1 MTGGDREYDPLYD
14 PLPEEYYARGTRN
27 DDRYDEYGQPREASG
42 GPEQYGAAEDGRSA
56 PAGRHEYRAAVEAMN
71 DPLTDP
77 FPGAAE
83 DGEQAQA
90 SPWFA
95 AGRPSPGGP
104 AGPAGG
110 AGARP
115 GGNQNF
121 DGYGPDA
128 SAYGRPGPE
137 AYGRPPG
144 NTGAQGPPGAP
155 VRGHVPGVPAPRP
168 HDAGP
173 PGGVPQQAP
182 PGAAYGPGGLP
193 HSPGPAERPAG
204 PQSVWDGLSGPRSDN
219 PPERGPAGP
228 GRPGRPGADAGETA
242 AMPAVDDP
250 SGDRG
255 RTLSVDAD
263 GDDRTMALRTDD
275 DPVLAGGGRAAR
287 RKAARG
293 HARGADAAE
302 ESAAAPTSR
311 LEARRAARAA
321 KDGPVVLVSRFIGEM
336 FITCGV
342 LMLLFV
348 TYQLWWTNVQAHERA
363 DSAAN
368 NLVQKWKDHPAS
380 KPGAFDPGQGF
391 AIMYIPKLDV
401 RAPIAQG
408 VSKEK
413 ILDKGMIG
421 HYDKSSGLP
430 TAMPWDKK
438 GNFALAAHRNTHGE
452 PFRYVNRLVSGD
464 KIIVETADTYYTYE
478 MFSRLPST
486 SPADTSVID
495 QVPPKSGLK
504 KPGRYIT
511 LTTCTPEFTS
521 RYRLIVWGKM
531 VDERPRSEGK
541 PDALIG

>member
-14 PLPEEYYARGTRN
+14 PLPEEFYARGARN
-27 DDRYDEYGQPREASG
+27 DDRYGEYGQQREASR
-42 GPEQYGAAEDGRSA
+42 GPEQYGAQSSRD
-56 PAGRHEYRAAVEAMN
+56 EYRAAVEAMN

-77 FPGAAE
+77 LPPPAAAGGDTT
-83 DGEQAQA
+83 DGA
-90 SPWFA
+90 SPWFS
-95 AGRPSPGGP
+95 AGRPSAAGPGGQ
-104 AGPAGG
+104 AGP
-110 AGARP
+110 RP

-121 DGYGPDA
+121 EGRPDA

-137 AYGRPPG
+137 AYARPSAQPG
-144 NTGAQGPPGAP
+144 GPGPGGPA
-155 VRGHVPGVPAPRP
+155 PGVPGAGAP
-168 HDAGP
+168 GS
-173 PGGVPQQAP
+173 VPQQAR
-182 PGAAYGPGGLP
+182 PGAPYGPGGPP
-193 HSPGPAERPAG
+193 HRPGPAERSGGIPAG
-204 PQSVWDGLSGPRSDN
+204 PQHPWDGPSGPRPDHASD
-219 PPERGPAGP
+219 RGAG
-228 GRPGRPGADAGETA
+228 GPGADAGETA
-242 AMPAVDDP
+242 AMPAVDDA
-250 SGDRG
+250 SGDTG

-293 HARGADAAE
+293 HGRGAEAAD

-321 KDGPVVLVSRFIGEM
+321 KDGPVVLLSRFIGEM

-368 NLVQKWKDHPAS
+368 NLVQKWADHPAR

-408 VSKEK
+408 VDKEK

-452 PFRYVNRLVSGD
+452 PFRYINRLVAGD

-478 MFSRLPST
+478 MYSRLPST
-486 SPADTSVID
+486 SPSNTSVID
-495 QVPPKSGLK
+495 PVPPESGFK

-541 PDALIG
+541 PDALIR